1 MEQKFGSAQKNR
13 QASGSMG
20 KTGHSLITFGLRGQG
35 LLKLK
40 TAILWGWLR
49 LPTTTVKWI

>member
-13 QASGSMG
+13 QASWSMG
-20 KTGHSLITFGLRGQG
+20 KTGHPLITFGLGGQG

-40 TAILWGWLR
+40 TATLWG
-49 LPTTTVKWI
+49 